1 VSKFGARAIRPMD
14 SNLFIGGSMKND
26 NNRDSAVIVST
37 SLAGTSLNHARRL
50 DYTASTS
57 NDNVNLDEYFTVDII
72 ELNHY

>member
-1 VSKFGARAIRPMD
+1 M
-14 SNLFIGGSMKND
+14 MND

-37 SLAGTSLNHARRL
+37 SLADTSLNYARRL

-57 NDNVNLDEYFTVDII
+57 NANLDLDEYFTVDII